1 MKYYQIRS
9 RMQTRLAS
17 TTLLGKNNTHDR
29 TMYLQARRKILSRVC
44 RCDQDY
50 SEEDRDPRADPDIY
64 TNNYQLKTRRR
75 KLGFHTPQVHDTPAI
90 ILILVRDLLTLS
102 DVGFWIMVGTS

>member
-17 TTLLGKNNTHDR
+17 TTLLGKNNTHER

-50 SEEDRDPRADPDIY
+50 SEEDSDIY

-75 KLGFHTPQVHDTPAI
+75 KLGFHTPQVHDTQAI

-102 DVGFWIMVGTS
+102 DVGFRIMVGTS